1 MRSRVKVLWVL
12 GVLAVAANFAAA
24 KTASKPQDGQTIVIV
39 FKDGHQQSFAMADVE
54 RIEFKGAAT
63 KATTGATAG
72 TPSTPP
78 LGQNHFLG
86 KWELGEG
93 NGDNFIATLDANGE
107 AWKSIGSS
115 HGTWTVWNGEARIS
129 WDDGSHDAIRKV
141 GSQYEKF
148 WYPDGNFSGKPGN
161 VAGAKHIESKPI

>member
-1 MRSRVKVLWVL
+1 MHSRIRVLWVL
-12 GVLAVAANFAAA
+12 GVLAIAANFAAA

-39 FKDGHQQSFAMADVE
+39 FKDGHQQSFAMADIA
-54 RIEFKGAAT
+54 RIEFKGAAA
-63 KATTGATAG
+63 KAMTSATAEAP
-72 TPSTPP
+72 TAP
-78 LGQNHFLG
+78 LLSQNHFLG

-93 NGDNFIATLDANGE
+93 NGNNFIVTLEANGE
-107 AWKSIGSS
+107 ATKSIGSS
-115 HGTWTVWNGEARIS
+115 HGTWTVWNGEARIT

-161 VAGAKHIESKPI
+161 VTGAKHIESKPI